1 MIVPQG
7 IHPVRQPCPLAR
19 RAPSGGEGFDGLRG
33 TGGAGPVHMPA
44 SGVLLR
50 VAGPPRLTGRRVRAP
65 QACAG
70 CTVGGAVG
78 MVAPR
83 LVLPRGAAAQ
93 GAGAP
98 PPPERAPPGGGA
110 QRDEPP

>member
-1 MIVPQG
+1 MMVPQG
-7 IHPVRQPCPLAR
+7 IHPVRQPWRLAR
-19 RAPSGGEGFDGLRG
+19 RAPIGGDGFDGLRG

-44 SGVLLR
+44 SGVLFR

>member
-1 MIVPQG
+1 M
-7 IHPVRQPCPLAR
+7 
-19 RAPSGGEGFDGLRG
+19 
-33 TGGAGPVHMPA
+33 HMPA